1 MNSET
6 GTKKMI
12 FAKSTKFKLTSLL
25 ITIPLLWMTGVCL
38 CQAQEANKQASTM
51 GELKLEGKYIERLAL
66 KQMNGPIKSIDHPA
80 ETTKL
85 PTGKYLLQEVRLI
98 DGYSCRNN
106 QWVIIA
112 NDKPAVLKYGAPLK
126 QTVKIKRQG
135 NVLLLNYELLGCGG
149 ETYTSS
155 NRSKPPTFT
164 IYKGDKEIASDKFEF
179 G

>member
-1 MNSET
+1 MRFT
-6 GTKKMI
+6 Q
-12 FAKSTKFKLTSLL
+12 STKFRLVNLP
-25 ITIPLLWMTGVCL
+25 IVIPLLWITAVCL
-38 CQAQEANKQASTM
+38 CQAQEGDNQAPSM
-51 GELKLEGKYIERLAL
+51 GELKLEGKYIERLVL
-66 KQMNGPIKSIDHPA
+66 KQMNGPIKNIDHPE

-98 DGYSCRNN
+98 DGYSCRKN

-112 NDKPAVLKYGAPLK
+112 NDKPVVLKYGAPLK

-135 NVLLLNYELLGCGG
+135 SVLILNYELLGGGG
-149 ETYTSS
+149 EKYTGS

-164 IYKGDKEIASDKFEF
+164 IYKGDKEIASDKFQF

>member
-1 MNSET
+1 
-6 GTKKMI
+6 MI
-12 FAKSTKFKLTSLL
+12 FAQSTKIRLTDFLIAFSLL
-25 ITIPLLWMTGVCL
+25 CIAGVSL
-38 CQAQEANKQASTM
+38 CQTQEANKQASTM
-51 GELKLEGKYIERLAL
+51 GELKLEGKYIERLVL

-98 DGYSCRNN
+98 DGYSCRKN

-135 NVLLLNYELLGCGG
+135 SVLVLNYELLGVGG
-149 ETYTSS
+149 ELYTSS
-155 NRSKPPTFT
+155 SRSKPPIFT
-164 IYKGDKEIASDKFEF
+164 IYKGDKEIASDKFKF

>member
-1 MNSET
+1 
-6 GTKKMI
+6 MI
-12 FAKSTKFKLTSLL
+12 FAQNAKFNLVNLL
-25 ITIPLLWMTGVCL
+25 IIIPLLWITGVCL
-38 CQAQEANKQASTM
+38 CQAQEANKQDLTT
-51 GELKLEGKYIERLAL
+51 GELKLEGKYIERLIL
-66 KQMNGPIKSIDHPA
+66 KQMNGPIKNIDHPA

-85 PTGKYLLQEVRLI
+85 PTGKYLLQEVHLI
-98 DGYSCRNN
+98 DGYSYRNN

-135 NVLLLNYELLGCGG
+135 SVLVLNYELLGVGG
-149 ETYTSS
+149 ENYTSS

-164 IYKGDKEIASDKFEF
+164 IYKGDKEIASDKFKF

>member
-1 MNSET
+1 MMFAHTTKVKLVGSFIAILLFLAIET
-6 GTKKMI
+6 
-12 FAKSTKFKLTSLL
+12 
-25 ITIPLLWMTGVCL
+25 CL
-38 CQAQEANKQASTM
+38 CKAQEANKQDSAT
-51 GELKLEGKYIERLAL
+51 GELKLEGKYIERLVL

-85 PTGKYLLQEVRLI
+85 PTGKYLLQEVHLI
-98 DGYSCRNN
+98 DGYSCRKN

-135 NVLLLNYELLGCGG
+135 SVLVLNYELLGQGG
-149 ETYTSS
+149 ENYTSS

>member
-1 MNSET
+1 
-6 GTKKMI
+6 MI
-12 FAKSTKFKLTSLL
+12 SAQSPKFKLVNLL
-25 ITIPLLWMTGVCL
+25 IAIPLLWITGACL
-38 CQAQEANKQASTM
+38 CQAQEANKQDSAT
-51 GELKLEGKYIERLAL
+51 GELKIEGKYIERLVL

-98 DGYSCRNN
+98 DGYSCRKN

-112 NDKPAVLKYGAPLK
+112 NDKPVVIKYGAPLK

-135 NVLLLNYELLGCGG
+135 SVLVLNYELLGQNG
-149 ETYTSS
+149 ENYTNS

-164 IYKGDKEIASDKFEF
+164 IYKGDKEITSDKFQF

>member
-38 CQAQEANKQASTM
+38 CQAQVAASRL

-66 KQMNGPIKSIDHPA
+66 KQMNGPIKSIDYPA
-80 ETTKL
+80 ETTQL

-98 DGYSCRNN
+98 GGRSCRKN

-164 IYKGDKEIASDKFEF
+164 IYKGDKELASDKFEF